1 MTRRLTPPPP
11 DRDRQDLEVLHRLAV
26 ELPRMLSVTGVTDLL
41 AEHLVLA
48 IERADECTI
57 SSWLPDSDSL
67 DILSV
72 YERDRGIVE
81 MYRGHRFPLT
91 DWPQNR
97 ALLAESRTYCEYDRD
112 DPDWNDTVRGQ
123 VDEWGWQT
131 WIALPLVVEN
141 RSVGLVELAD
151 YASSDRWSPRDIAFA
166 QTIANQAAMAVR
178 NAQLY
183 EHLRRQVLHDPLT
196 GLLNH
201 RAVFER
207 LEAELAEAS
216 VGCLPLSVIVLDLDD
231 FKSVNDR
238 EGHLAGDRLLRRVAE
253 TLREALGETDAAGRI
268 GGDEFVL
275 LLPGMGGEAVAVAE
289 RLVARITADTGTSAS
304 AGVARMRP
312 GELDATSL
320 IDRADQALREAK
332 RDGKETYR
340 LSA

>member
-1 MTRRLTPPPP
+1 MTRRFKPP
-11 DRDRQDLEVLHRLAV
+11 DRDRQDLEVLHRLAG
-26 ELPRMLSVTGVTDLL
+26 ELPRVLSVTGVTDLL

-48 IERADECTI
+48 IDRVDECTI
-57 SSWLPDSDSL
+57 SSWQTDIDAL

-72 YERDRGIVE
+72 FERDKGIVQH
-81 MYRGHRFPLT
+81 YRGQRFPLT
-91 DWPQNR
+91 DWSANR
-97 ALLAESRTYCEYDRD
+97 TLLTESRTYCEYDRD
-112 DPDWNDTVRGQ
+112 DPDWNETVRAQ
-123 VDEWGWQT
+123 LDEWGWQT

-151 YASSDRWSPRDIAFA
+151 YVGHERWSPRDIAFA

-207 LEAELAEAS
+207 LEAELAEAT
-216 VGCLPLSVIVLDLDD
+216 VGCTPLAVIVLDLDD
-231 FKSVNDR
+231 FKAVNDR

-253 TLREALGETDAAGRI
+253 TLREASRENDAAGRI

-275 LLPGMGGEAVAVAE
+275 LLPGMGEEAEAIAE

-320 IDRADQALREAK
+320 IDRADRALREAK
-332 RDGKETYR
+332 RDGKDTYR

>member
-1 MTRRLTPPPP
+1 MTRRLRPP
-11 DRDRQDLEVLHRLAV
+11 DRDRHDLEVLHRLAV
-26 ELPRMLSVTGVTDLL
+26 ELPRALSVIGVTDLL
-41 AEHLVLA
+41 SEHLVLA

-57 SSWLPDSDSL
+57 SSWRTDVDAL

-72 YERDRGIVE
+72 YERDNGIVE
-81 MYRGHRFPLT
+81 LYRGQRFPLNN
-91 DWPQNR
+91 WSANR
-97 ALLAESRTYCEYDRD
+97 TLLAESRTYCEYDRD
-112 DPDWNDTVRGQ
+112 DPDWNDTVRAQ
-123 VDEWGWQT
+123 LDEWGWQT

-141 RSVGLVELAD
+141 RSVGLIELVD
-151 YASSDRWSPRDIAFA
+151 YVGNERWSPRDIAFA

-253 TLREALGETDAAGRI
+253 CLREALRETDAAGRI

-275 LLPGMGGEAVAVAE
+275 LLPGMGDEAAAVAE
-289 RLVARITADTGTSAS
+289 RLVARVTSDTGTSAS

-312 GELDATSL
+312 GELDAASL

-332 RDGKETYR
+332 RDGKDTYR

>member
-1 MTRRLTPPPP
+1 MTRRLRPP

-48 IERADECTI
+48 IDRADECTI

-72 YERDRGIVE
+72 YERGQGIVE
-81 MYRGHRFPLT
+81 QHRGHRFPLT

-97 ALLAESRTYCEYDRD
+97 ALLAESSTYCEYHRD
-112 DPDWNDTVRGQ
+112 DPDWNTTVRGQ
-123 VDEWGWQT
+123 LDEWGWQT

-141 RSVGLVELAD
+141 RSVGLIELAD
-151 YASSDRWSPRDIAFA
+151 YAASDRWSPRDIAFA
-166 QTIANQAAMAVR
+166 QTVANQAALAVR

-253 TLREALGETDAAGRI
+253 TLREALRDADAAGRI

-275 LLPGMGGEAVAVAE
+275 LLPGMGVDAAAVAE
-289 RLVARITADTGTSAS
+289 RLVARITADTGASAS

-312 GELDATSL
+312 GELDAASL

-332 RDGKETYR
+332 RDGKDTYR